1 MEWYG
6 KFAIKAKRPQMK
18 IEHLAVWVSDLET
31 ARRFYE
37 TYFEGESGEK
47 YHNPKKSF
55 TSYFISFKGEAR
67 LELMHRPNIAKF
79 LLVHDKNH
87 KYL

>member
-1 MEWYG
+1 
-6 KFAIKAKRPQMK
+6 MK